1 MRRPVVAVMLAVLV
15 SCAGCNGLSGG
26 NTAGDATVTVTPAA
40 VPPPGLPGV
49 DGGEVAD
56 AERLAGAHEA
66 ALDATTYELV
76 RTRTVRVVS
85 TNRTLN
91 SVRMWMTVAA
101 SGRAYN
107 LSRVEESVAGY
118 GSGGASTARV
128 DVYYRN
134 GTALQRTVGDGGTR
148 VWRTTYAGS
157 DGPVSDRSRA
167 PFVEQALSAFRPS
180 VVERTRVDDGWR
192 YRLRA
197 DGLAASGRLRTI
209 PTVGNATDAVLTATV
224 DARGVVRVLRYDY
237 RATYRGQAI
246 DVTQTLRVTPT
257 DAPVDRPPWAA
268 GDEATGR
275 R

>member
-1 MRRPVVAVMLAVLV
+1 MGKPVATVALAVLV
-15 SCAGCNGLSGG
+15 MCAGCNTFGG
-26 NTAGDATVTVTPAA
+26 GTAPEDAVVTVTPAA

-49 DGGEVAD
+49 DGDEVAD
-56 AERLAGAHEA
+56 AEQLAGAHEA

-76 RTRTVRVVS
+76 RTRTVRAVS

-91 SVRMWMTVAA
+91 GVRMWMTVAA

-107 LSRVEESVAGY
+107 LSRVEESTAGY
-118 GSGGASTARV
+118 GSGGAATTRV

-134 GTALQRTVGDGGTR
+134 GTALQRTVGDDVTR
-148 VWRTTYAGS
+148 VWRTTYAGD
-157 DGPVSDRSRA
+157 DGPISDRSRT

-197 DGLAASGRLRTI
+197 DALAAPERLQTI
-209 PTVGNATDAVLTATV
+209 PTAGNATAAVLTATV
-224 DARGVVRVLRYDY
+224 DARGVVRTLRYDY
-237 RATYRGQAI
+237 RATYRGQAVS
-246 DVTQTLRVTPT
+246 VTQTLRVTPT
-257 DAPVDRPPWAA
+257 DAPVDRPPWASD
-268 GDEATGR
+268 DEATGR